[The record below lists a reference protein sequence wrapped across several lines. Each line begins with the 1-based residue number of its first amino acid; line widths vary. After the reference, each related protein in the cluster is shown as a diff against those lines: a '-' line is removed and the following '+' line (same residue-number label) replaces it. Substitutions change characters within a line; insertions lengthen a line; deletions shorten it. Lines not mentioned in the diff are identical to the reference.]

1 LPEIVPKFLIDNWR
15 MKLKK
20 IINEHSMKIN
30 KIEVKKEDSLP
41 EISIKI
47 KDMIVQL
54 ENINQQIGSILIPP
68 GKKVLHQEL
77 INIFEVLKNSFKDLL
92 QSAQD
97 GDMIAFEEAYESN
110 IKANRMVQNYTNK
123 ILMSEL

>member
-1 LPEIVPKFLIDNWR
+1 
-15 MKLKK
+15 
-20 IINEHSMKIN
+20 
-30 KIEVKKEDSLP
+30 
-41 EISIKI
+41 
-47 KDMIVQL
+47 MIVQL

-92 QSAQD
+92 QSAQE